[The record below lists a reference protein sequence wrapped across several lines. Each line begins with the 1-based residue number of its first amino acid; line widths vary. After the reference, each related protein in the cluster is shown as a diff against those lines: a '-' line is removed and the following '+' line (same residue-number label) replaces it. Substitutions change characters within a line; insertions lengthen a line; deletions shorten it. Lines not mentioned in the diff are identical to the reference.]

1 MLQFSPNLVAGG
13 TILPY
18 RIVKM
23 DTTAFQ
29 GVAST
34 AAGDYVVGVT
44 DGSTR
49 RFDSA
54 NHAEVVNGVGDP
66 ISLQPSNCV
75 QISAGGTITAGQAL
89 KATTAGQAVA
99 TTTSGDVALFVAL
112 EGAASGQ
119 IFWAYRL
126 PATKAIP

>member
-13 TILPY
+13 TILPL
-18 RIVKM
+18 RVVKM

-54 NHAEVVNGVGDP
+54 NHAESGDP

>member
-13 TILPY
+13 NINPY

-23 DTTAFQ
+23 DTTAFT

-34 AAGDYVVGVT
+34 TAADYVVGVT
-44 DGSTR
+44 DGSTK
-49 RFDSA
+49 RFDASV
-54 NHAEVVNGVGDP
+54 HAASGDP

-75 QISAGGTITAGQAL
+75 QIEAGGNITAGLGLIASTGGV
-89 KATTAGQAVA
+89 AITAAGAGNVP
-99 TTTSGDVALFVAL
+99 LFVAL
-112 EGAASGQ
+112 EAAASGQ

-126 PATKAIP
+126 PATKAL

>member
-13 TILPY
+13 TINPY

-34 AAGDYVVGVT
+34 AAADYVVGVT

-49 RFDSA
+49 RFDA
-54 NHAEVVNGVGDP
+54 TAHATTGDP

-75 QISAGGTITAGQAL
+75 QIEAGGNITAGLGLIAS
-89 KATTAGQAVA
+89 TAGVA
-99 TTTSGDVALFVAL
+99 ITAAGSGNVPLFVAL
-112 EGAASGQ
+112 EAAASGQ

-126 PATKAIP
+126 PATKAL

>member
-13 TILPY
+13 DINPY
-18 RIVKM
+18 AIVKM
-23 DTTAFQ
+23 STTAFT

-34 AAGDYVVGVT
+34 AAADYVVGVA

-54 NHAEVVNGVGDP
+54 YHASAGDP

-75 QISAGGTITAGQAL
+75 QLKCNASTAITAGLAL
-89 KATTAGQAVA
+89 KATTAGAAVG
-99 TTTSGDVALFVAL
+99 TSTSGDVPLFVAL
-112 EGAASGQ
+112 EDASVGA

-126 PATKAIP
+126 PATKAL

>member
-13 TILPY
+13 TILPL
-18 RIVKM
+18 RVVKM

-34 AAGDYVVGVT
+34 AAGDFVVGVT

-54 NHAEVVNGVGDP
+54 NHADTGDP

-75 QISAGGTITAGQAL
+75 QLTASTSITAGQGL
-89 KATTAGQAVA
+89 MPTTAGKV
-99 TTTSGDVALFVAL
+99 TTVTGTNTALFVAL
-112 EGAASGQ
+112 EGASGDNV

-126 PATKAIP
+126 PATKVS

>member
-13 TILPY
+13 DINPF

-23 DTTAFQ
+23 DTTAFT

-34 AAGDYVVGVT
+34 AAADYVVGVT

-49 RFDSA
+49 RFDASV
-54 NHAEVVNGVGDP
+54 HAAAGDP

-75 QISAGGTITAGQAL
+75 QIEAGGTITAGLGLIASTGGV
-89 KATTAGQAVA
+89 AITAAG
-99 TTTSGDVALFVAL
+99 SGNVPLFVAL
-112 EGAASGQ
+112 EAAASGQ

-126 PATKAIP
+126 PATKAL

>member
-89 KATTAGQAVA
+89 KATTAGQAIA

>member
-1 MLQFSPNLVAGG
+1 MLQFSPNLIAGSA
-13 TILPY
+13 ILPY
-18 RIVKM
+18 RVVKM

-34 AAGDYVVGVT
+34 AAADFVVGVT

-54 NHAEVVNGVGDP
+54 NHADTGDP

-75 QISAGGTITAGQAL
+75 QLTASAAITAGQGVI
-89 KATTAGQAVA
+89 ATTAGKVVAVVA
-99 TTTSGDVALFVAL
+99 ASGNVAQFVAL
-112 EGAASGQ
+112 EGAGADQ

-126 PATKAIP
+126 PATKAS

>member
-13 TILPY
+13 DISPY

-23 DTTAFQ
+23 DTTAFT

-34 AAGDYVVGVT
+34 AAADYVVGVT

-49 RFDSA
+49 RFDA
-54 NHAEVVNGVGDP
+54 TAHATSGDP

-75 QISAGGTITAGQAL
+75 QIEAGGNITAGLGLIASTGGV
-89 KATTAGQAVA
+89 AITAAG
-99 TTTSGDVALFVAL
+99 SGNVPLFVAL
-112 EGAASGQ
+112 EAAASGQ

-126 PATKAIP
+126 PATKAL

>member
-13 TILPY
+13 DINPF

-23 DTTAFQ
+23 DTTAFT

-34 AAGDYVVGVT
+34 AAADYVVGVT

-49 RFDSA
+49 RFDASV
-54 NHAEVVNGVGDP
+54 HAAAGDP

-75 QISAGGTITAGQAL
+75 QIEAGGNITAGLGLIASTGGV
-89 KATTAGQAVA
+89 AITAAG
-99 TTTSGDVALFVAL
+99 SGNVPLFVAL
-112 EGAASGQ
+112 EAAASGQ

-126 PATKAIP
+126 PATKAL